1 MAMFASETLHT
12 ITDGYHG
19 VILLGS
25 YSAALKKRVSEA
37 ISHFEALDAL
47 GTPAIPYISAWR
59 ADRSHIWHE
68 YSGNRLHTLLGCK
81 PEGVSQAL
89 RRCIVDRCIYRH
101 PHFGPEVTKETLNT
115 FQINRS
121 RPEIRQ
127 EVVRDGLIDAVYKL
141 APGSGRVFWLKDQ
154 AKVESYP
161 EDGICLSL
169 GMLSVVTKEMQAEEA
184 LKRTKE
190 ALQNHRDQLE
200 KIVAK
205 RTGELRQTQLE
216 IVCRLAK
223 AAEFRD
229 KSTGRHISRMS
240 KYCGI
245 LGKAINLK
253 PVYLDL
259 LVQASPMHDIGKI
272 GISDEILL
280 KPAKLDPA
288 EYNEMKKHIWK
299 LLQNIRSILSILS
312 YATSILSRK

>member
-223 AAEFRD
+223 AAEFLYGTNPL
-229 KSTGRHISRMS
+229 KSDTDDDGYSDGWEKENGMNPTSYNANQTGEG
-240 KYCGI
+240 GI
-245 LGKAINLK
+245 RFGINQDNLPAGAAVGLGALGLFG
-253 PVYLDL
+253 YA
-259 LVQASPMHDIGKI
+259 LVST
-272 GISDEILL
+272 L
-280 KPAKLDPA
+280 
-288 EYNEMKKHIWK
+288 
-299 LLQNIRSILSILS
+299 
-312 YATSILSRK
+312 RKRGAV